1 MASVLIQFAYLN
13 DKQTLISIDTAGKD
27 QHLKYYCTECLEE
40 LTLRHGMDKR
50 KHFAHRPNTHCE
62 VSRKGC
68 GESIIHKYWKQYY
81 AESEYI
87 WIPRELVYETNLYIL
102 NPSAECAEKCTV
114 TNYGLRYSTYQRFSN
129 GNTHPISYEIQMTPH
144 YFEKVKIVSAVK
156 EKEFTLRNGRKI
168 RPDVLLTLDTGEK
181 IALEIWVTNKKTQTY
196 EYAYAELGIEAYEIQ
211 ITKEGRSDPPEY
223 LYSKRKKEL
232 IEGVWNKKMNAFY
245 LKADD
250 FMKSIYRS
258 VARWDKANW
267 FNRITV
273 PRYTFHLINKTGQ
286 KFLLRTTY
294 RTFKQVKKS
303 YGHMLEIEL
312 GGSLERRV
320 LKDDLQLLQ
329 VKQV

>member
-1 MASVLIQFAYLN
+1 MARVLIEFAYLN

-27 QHLKYYCTECLEE
+27 QYLKYYCTECLEE

-50 KHFAHRPNTHCE
+50 KHFAHRPNTLCE

-87 WIPRELVYETNLYIL
+87 WIPRELVYEIDLYVLI
-102 NPSAECAEKCTV
+102 PSVETAEMCVFTR
-114 TNYGLRYSTYQRFSN
+114 NGLRCNS
-129 GNTHPISYEIQMTPH
+129 HEIKILPR
-144 YFEKVKIVSAVK
+144 YFEKVKIVNAVK

-181 IALEIWVTNKKTQTY
+181 IALEIWVTNKKTQAY

-211 ITKEGRSDPPEY
+211 ITKDGKSESPVY

-232 IEGVWNKKMNAFY
+232 MEDVWNKKMNASY

-250 FMKSIYRS
+250 FIKSIYRN
-258 VARWDKANW
+258 VARWDKTNW
-267 FNRITV
+267 FNRIIV
-273 PRYTFHLINKTGQ
+273 PRYTFHLIDKTGE
-286 KFLLRTTY
+286 KYLLRTTY
-294 RTFKQVKKS
+294 KTYKQVKKS
-303 YGHMLEIEL
+303 YGHRIEFEV
-312 GGSLERRV
+312 GTSLQRRIH
-320 LKDDLQLLQ
+320 KDDLQLLQ
-329 VKQV
+329 GNKFNQKFISQ